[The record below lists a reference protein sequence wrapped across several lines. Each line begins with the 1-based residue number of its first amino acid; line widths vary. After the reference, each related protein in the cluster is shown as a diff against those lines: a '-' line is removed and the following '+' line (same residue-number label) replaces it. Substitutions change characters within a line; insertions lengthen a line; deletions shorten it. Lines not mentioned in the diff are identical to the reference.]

1 MGIVL
6 YCVKLTDP
14 AYEEK
19 IEKETMDIDINNRI
33 ETWRMAISDHLQN
46 PRFDTEPEYL
56 SEPMKY
62 ALKAEG
68 KMLRPALCLAATEAV
83 GGDWRNAVKI
93 AAALEIFHT
102 FTLVHDDIMDGD
114 ELRRGL
120 PSVHKAFGDNRA
132 LLSGDTL
139 LIYVYQQLS
148 DIEESK
154 FLRVFRAFNDGA
166 MDVCKGQGWDMEFEG
181 SDHVDPQQYEMMID
195 LKTGALT
202 RLACHLGGIM
212 GDGSDEAIAALSR
225 FGILLGRAFQMQD
238 DLLEVTS
245 SSAAMGKSLGSDV
258 LNEKNTWIWIDLK
271 SRLTAD
277 ELKEWHI
284 IQSGGQ
290 MTDHHRDQVKQW
302 MIHHGT
308 IERARNLIASWIKEA
323 DTLLSSSLFKNTH
336 MLKVLS
342 DLILKRQN

>member
-1 MGIVL
+1 MI
-6 YCVKLTDP
+6 DH
-14 AYEEK
+14 AYEEI

-33 ETWRMAISDHLQN
+33 ETWRVAISKHLQN
-46 PRFDTEPEYL
+46 PRFDTEPVYL
-56 SEPMKY
+56 SEPMRY

-83 GGDWRNAVKI
+83 GGDWHQAITV

-120 PSVHKAFGDNRA
+120 PSLHKAFGDNRA

-139 LIYVYQQLS
+139 LIYVYQHLS

-154 FLRVFRAFNDGA
+154 FFRIFRAFNEGA

-181 SDHVDPQQYEMMID
+181 SDHIEPQQYEMMID
-195 LKTGALT
+195 LKTGALI

-212 GDGSDEAIAALSR
+212 GGGSEAAIEALSR

-271 SRLTAD
+271 SRLTKD
-277 ELKEWHI
+277 ELSEWQI
-284 IQSGGQ
+284 IQNGGQ
-290 MTDHHRDQVKQW
+290 LAEHHRGQVKQW
-302 MIHHGT
+302 MIDHGT
-308 IERARNLIASWIKEA
+308 IERAQSLISSWIEEA
-323 DTLLSSSLFKNTH
+323 DTLLSSSLFKNTQ
-336 MLKVLS
+336 MLKALS